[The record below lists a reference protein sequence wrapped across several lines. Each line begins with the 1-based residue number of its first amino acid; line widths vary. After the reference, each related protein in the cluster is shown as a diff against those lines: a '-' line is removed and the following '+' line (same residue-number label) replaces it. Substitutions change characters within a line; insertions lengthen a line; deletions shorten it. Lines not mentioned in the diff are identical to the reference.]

1 MAVPE
6 PTFEV
11 ATIGTSIRLY
21 VPGWGNGA
29 ETTHTIGPRLGRRL
43 GAFFRGRGFDVVHV
57 HAPYNPQ
64 MPAWA
69 IDNTPDDAL
78 SIATFHSV
86 FPQTLGMDIQAE
98 LIRPAIERLDG
109 RVCVSE
115 ACIGSLTPYFP
126 YAYDVIPNGIDTDH
140 FSPDAE
146 PVAELMGDHRSI
158 VFVGR
163 FDPRNGVD
171 TMIQAHQ
178 LLFAERGPAVR
189 LIVVGDGPL
198 RPYYERMVS
207 DAARPYVHFA
217 GRLNRSRPNYL
228 VTGDVFCT
236 PCDRASF
243 GMVLLEAMSCG
254 RAVAA
259 SRISGFQLLM
269 EDGRQGYLVHPA
281 KSAERFATA
290 LARLLDDDAGA
301 RADGRRGAQNS
312 ARALRL
318 ATGRR
323 AARELLL
330 RSDGRT
336 TTGMGKRQVISL
348 FVALAA
354 VWLTG
359 AAVLAVALGGLFGDL
374 VFAAAVL
381 TALVL
386 AWAAFTPNNPLF
398 GRVIGGGR
406 VLGPEGGDHLRRR
419 AQRRV
424 HAADPGRAGRGRRA
438 RHLLRA
444 GPPGA
449 RPPRDR
455 PPDRGRGPRAGQPRR
470 RPPAAHLRGPD
481 RDRPP
486 AARAGRGGRGR
497 HRRRAGA
504 AVPRPSR
511 LSQPLPG
518 AGRAPPRL
526 PRGGLDGGR
535 LGHGQARHR
544 ADRRP
549 QRVAA
554 LSRGDPAPARR
565 RRLRQRR
572 RPVAD
577 GRGAAADPRGR
588 QGAGHPV
595 RDHLRAGRR
604 AAPAPAHGAAR
615 DAGGQRQ
622 WSAACCCCPPS
633 ST

>member
-1 MAVPE
+1 MAHPMRIAIVTDFYYPTLGGISEHVDGQARALTALGHEVTVVTGRKLGAPPVQDDAMAVPE

-86 FPQTLGMDIQAE
+86 FSQTLGMDIQAE

-146 PVAELMGDHRSI
+146 PVAELTGDHRSI

-207 DAARPYVHFA
+207 DAARPFVHFA

-281 KSAERFATA
+281 RSAERFATA
-290 LARLLDDDAGA
+290 LARLLDDDAGRERMA
-301 RADGRRGAQNS
+301 AEGRRTALERYAWPQVGAQLENYY
-312 ARALRL
+312 A
-318 ATGRR
+318 
-323 AARELLL
+323 
-330 RSDGRT
+330 D
-336 TTGMGKRQVISL
+336 
-348 FVALAA
+348 
-354 VWLTG
+354 LT
-359 AAVLAVALGGLFGDL
+359 
-374 VFAAAVL
+374 
-381 TALVL
+381 
-386 AWAAFTPNNPLF
+386 
-398 GRVIGGGR
+398 
-406 VLGPEGGDHLRRR
+406 
-419 AQRRV
+419 
-424 HAADPGRAGRGRRA
+424 
-438 RHLLRA
+438 
-444 GPPGA
+444 
-449 RPPRDR
+449 
-455 PPDRGRGPRAGQPRR
+455 
-470 RPPAAHLRGPD
+470 
-481 RDRPP
+481 
-486 AARAGRGGRGR
+486 
-497 HRRRAGA
+497 
-504 AVPRPSR
+504 
-511 LSQPLPG
+511 
-518 AGRAPPRL
+518 
-526 PRGGLDGGR
+526 
-535 LGHGQARHR
+535 
-544 ADRRP
+544 
-549 QRVAA
+549 
-554 LSRGDPAPARR
+554 
-565 RRLRQRR
+565 
-572 RPVAD
+572 
-577 GRGAAADPRGR
+577 
-588 QGAGHPV
+588 
-595 RDHLRAGRR
+595 AGRR
-604 AAPAPAHGAAR
+604 PAWASAR
-615 DAGGQRQ
+615 S
-622 WSAACCCCPPS
+622 SAS
-633 ST
+633 S

>member
-1 MAVPE
+1 MAHPMRIAIVTDFYYPTLGGISEHVDGQARALTELGHEVTVVTGRKLGAPPVQDDAMAVPE

-126 YAYDVIPNGIDTDH
+126 YAYDVIPNGIDTNH

-146 PVAELMGDHRSI
+146 PVAELMGEHRSI

-301 RADGRRGAQNS
+301 RADGRRGTQNS

-330 RSDGRT
+330 P
-336 TTGMGKRQVISL
+336 I
-348 FVALAA
+348 
-354 VWLTG
+354 
-359 AAVLAVALGGLFGDL
+359 
-374 VFAAAVL
+374 
-381 TALVL
+381 
-386 AWAAFTPNNPLF
+386 
-398 GRVIGGGR
+398 
-406 VLGPEGGDHLRRR
+406 
-419 AQRRV
+419 
-424 HAADPGRAGRGRRA
+424 
-438 RHLLRA
+438 
-444 GPPGA
+444 
-449 RPPRDR
+449 
-455 PPDRGRGPRAGQPRR
+455 
-470 RPPAAHLRGPD
+470 
-481 RDRPP
+481 
-486 AARAGRGGRGR
+486 
-497 HRRRAGA
+497 
-504 AVPRPSR
+504 
-511 LSQPLPG
+511 
-518 AGRAPPRL
+518 
-526 PRGGLDGGR
+526 
-535 LGHGQARHR
+535 
-544 ADRRP
+544 
-549 QRVAA
+549 
-554 LSRGDPAPARR
+554 
-565 RRLRQRR
+565 
-572 RPVAD
+572 
-577 GRGAAADPRGR
+577 
-588 QGAGHPV
+588 
-595 RDHLRAGRR
+595 
-604 AAPAPAHGAAR
+604 
-615 DAGGQRQ
+615 
-622 WSAACCCCPPS
+622 
-633 ST
+633 